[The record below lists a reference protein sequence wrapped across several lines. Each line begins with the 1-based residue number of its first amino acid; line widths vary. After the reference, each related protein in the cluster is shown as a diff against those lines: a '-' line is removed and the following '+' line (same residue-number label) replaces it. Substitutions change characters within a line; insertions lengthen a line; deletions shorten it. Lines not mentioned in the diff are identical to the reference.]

1 MKKVFTKVFQGGLA
15 VSGDEEVERNAL
27 VSWLAQEDIE
37 VVAAQI
43 SLQSSQPAE
52 NDGFASVMLELSQVG
67 VLGLDG
73 AILVAQCGEGWN
85 TTPAGIDQ
93 TKADVVLALPSG
105 LTVPVKE
112 EGYLFLNAM
121 QRGKSA
127 GMSVFS
133 YQVIIFYTKGRS
145 R

>member
-1 MKKVFTKVFQGGLA
+1 MKKVFTKVFSGGLA
-15 VSGDEEVERNAL
+15 VSGAQEIEKNAM

-43 SLQSSQPAE
+43 SLKSTQPSE
-52 NDGFASVMLELSQVG
+52 NDGFASVVLELSQVG

-73 AILVAQCGEGWN
+73 AILVAQAGEGWN
-85 TTPAGIDQ
+85 TTPAGICE
-93 TKADVVLALPSG
+93 TNADVVLALPSG

-121 QRGKSA
+121 TRGKSA
-127 GMSVFS
+127 GMSVFG
-133 YQVIIFYTKGRS
+133 YQAIIFYTKGRS